1 MSSQCRESE
10 SDDCHRFITI
20 ENNSDI
26 ELLVTVSRNYPDSTS
41 GFGHRDNFNPKVSAF
56 KVEKCEIL
64 NKGDC
69 LENRIRNFNDQVIMM
84 LFLFDNEIVKF
95 ELWETI
101 VKERKYFKKYDLSL
115 EDLQSNN

>member
-1 MSSQCRESE
+1 
-10 SDDCHRFITI
+10 
-20 ENNSDI
+20 
-26 ELLVTVSRNYPDSTS
+26 
-41 GFGHRDNFNPKVSAF
+41 
-56 KVEKCEIL
+56 
-64 NKGDC
+64 
-69 LENRIRNFNDQVIMM
+69 MM